1 MGSCARLDIA
11 LSLELRQA
19 QLANV
24 SAIQHNERK
33 MFLRLG
39 DETQDKLRQ
48 QKAHRVHEQ
57 HQLAEEGEA
66 RIHFDRQQVESE
78 QRAAFEDSRISL
90 TKTLFVKR
98 HNVSATTLTDPNRL
112 HSFREEVENSIFQL
126 IEARKNLRA
135 PSRYE

>member
-1 MGSCARLDIA
+1 MDSCARLDIA

-24 SAIQHNERK
+24 SAIQHYERK

-48 QKAHRVHEQ
+48 QKAHAVHEQ

-78 QRAAFEDSRISL
+78 QRAALRILESVL
-90 TKTLFVKR
+90 QKR
-98 HNVSATTLTDPNRL
+98 
-112 HSFREEVENSIFQL
+112 
-126 IEARKNLRA
+126 
-135 PSRYE
+135 